1 MKLRSIRFAVRAVVP
16 LSVLVLITASLGARA
31 AQLQLNGRTQGHL
44 FRQAERVS
52 GVGQVVAPPALQ
64 PNPGPAVPP
73 VVKTVPWVASNPL
86 IAHDT
91 WSGKTI
97 TLKGTSDVD
106 GGAIEYAWDPGDGS
120 APYLGVVGN
129 RYVIEAT
136 HAYSGLPGQTFT
148 ATLTVTDTSTGL
160 SDSEKYYVRIA
171 AQSLGVEVNVAID
184 EGLWAMHKGMTRYTS
199 GAIEYGN
206 WEAWSYYHSLTPAN
220 VLAFEVNGHL
230 ESGSAANPYT
240 ETVQRG
246 LHQLFDYL
254 TTLNPD
260 VQPLGDPDSN
270 NNDIA
275 IYPWQGSE
283 QYQSGMFMDAIIA
296 SGTPTAVAA
305 TGPADIA
312 GRQYKDIIQD
322 MVDYYAWSQFDPDP
336 GSPGV
341 VPGGWRYSP
350 HSYFGYP
357 ADNSASQWA
366 AIGIIPAV
374 RLWGCTVPQW
384 VLDANLLWLDYSQDA
399 TGVADGF
406 GSGLPGIF
414 GYDGIY
420 PIFGPFGTTASGMV
434 QLALHD
440 LGRGNSR
447 WDLAETYVR
456 DYFGNTGPYY
466 TNLKSFFYAMFAFTK
481 SMLLH
486 DAGNPGDGVTDP
498 ITFLQST
505 TAGVDPIDWYGAQT
519 PLYGG
524 TDSTDGIAR
533 TLVGKQQG
541 DGTWIY
547 TGDNSGWTSEDGSYY
562 TAWAIVMLNRTL
574 FESGAP
580 VAVIKA
586 TPNPAV
592 AFQTVQL
599 DGSDSFHQDATKSI
613 VLYEWDLDNDGQFDD
628 AVGPFTTVS
637 FNAVGTY
644 TVRLRVTDDAGV
656 PASAAGAL
664 NIIIATPPLA
674 PTAAAGGPYAFC
686 PGVSWFLNGLG
697 SSNPD
702 DGQSEPGQ
710 PADSIILYEWFL
722 DGDGIVDAT
731 GPLPDVSAF
740 FAGQTG
746 QHIIGLQVTDNT
758 ALSFPSSGLGNLSG
772 FDSGVVTIRDAN
784 DPECACVDDLVARAK
799 VVRGTPTVQLAWEVE
814 AGVHHHNVYRSTV
827 AGGPYAKIGSTTSTY
842 AAFTDPNVVLN
853 TTYYYVVR
861 EANGL
866 DEERCQSNEASVRP
880 RSR

>member
-1 MKLRSIRFAVRAVVP
+1 VKLSSLCFGAKAVAS
-16 LSVLVLITASLGARA
+16 LSVLFVALASGSAGAG
-31 AQLQLNGRTQGHL
+31 QLQLNSRTQGFLLRH
-44 FRQAERVS
+44 AEHPNA
-52 GVGQVVAPPALQ
+52 VGQVVAPPALV

-91 WSGKTI
+91 WSGKNV

-106 GGAIEYAWDPGDGS
+106 GGPIEYAWDPGDGS
-120 APYLGVVGN
+120 APYLGVVAN

-136 HAYSGLPGQTFT
+136 HAYTGLPGQTFT

-171 AQSLGVEVNVAID
+171 PQSLGVEVNVAID
-184 EGLWAMHKGMTRYTS
+184 EGLWALHKGMTRYTS
-199 GAIEYGN
+199 AGVDYGN
-206 WEAWSYYHSLTPAN
+206 WESWSYYHSITPAN
-220 VLAFEVNGHL
+220 LLAFEVNGHL
-230 ESGSAANPYT
+230 ESGSVSNPYS

-246 LHQLFDYL
+246 MHQLFDYL
-254 TTLNPD
+254 ATLDPA

-270 NNDIA
+270 NNNIA
-275 IYPWQGSE
+275 IFPWQGSE

-296 SGTPTAVAA
+296 SGTPSAVAA
-305 TGPADIA
+305 TGPADIL

-336 GSPGV
+336 GNPSV
-341 VPGGWRYSP
+341 VPGGWRYDP
-350 HSYFGYP
+350 HSYYGYQ

-374 RLWGCTVPQW
+374 RLWGCTIPQW
-384 VLDANLLWLDYSQDA
+384 VLDANLLWLDYSQDT
-399 TGVADGF
+399 TGVADNF
-406 GSGLPGIF
+406 GGGKPGTF

-420 PIFGPFGTTASGMV
+420 PIFGPFGTTSSGMV

-440 LGRGNSR
+440 LGRGSPR
-447 WDLAETYVR
+447 WDVSETYVR
-456 DYFGNTGPYY
+456 DYFGNTGDYY
-466 TNLKSFFYAMFAFTK
+466 QSLKSFFYAMFAFTK
-481 SMLLH
+481 TMLLH
-486 DAGNPGDGVTDP
+486 DAGNPGDGASDP
-498 ITFLQST
+498 ITFLQSST
-505 TAGVDPIDWYGAQT
+505 PGVDPIDWYGAQT
-519 PLYGG
+519 ALYGG
-524 TDSTDGIAR
+524 LDSTEGIAR
-533 TLVGKQQG
+533 TLVNKQQAN
-541 DGTWIY
+541 GTWVY
-547 TGDNSGWTSEDGSYY
+547 TGYDSGWTDTDGPLY

-580 VAVIKA
+580 VPVIKA

-599 DGSDSFHQDATKSI
+599 DGSDSFHQDATKHI
-613 VLYEWDLDNDGQFDD
+613 VLFEWDLDNDGQYDD

-637 FNAVGTY
+637 YNAVGTY
-644 TVRLRVTDDAGV
+644 TVRLKVTDDAGV
-656 PASAAGAL
+656 PATAAGAL

-710 PADSIILYEWFL
+710 PADHIISYEWFL
-722 DGDGIVDAT
+722 DGDGIADAT
-731 GPLPDVSAF
+731 GATPDVTAF
-740 FAGQTG
+740 FAGKPG

-758 ALSFPSSGLGNLSG
+758 AASFPSSGLGNLSG
-772 FDSGVVTIRDAN
+772 FDSGLVTIREAN
-784 DPECACVDDLVARAK
+784 DPECACVDDLVARARL
-799 VVRGTPTVQLAWEVE
+799 VRGSPMVQLAWEVE
-814 AGVHHHNVYRSTV
+814 SGVHHHNVYRSTV
-827 AGGPYAKIGSTTSTY
+827 AGGPYTKIGSTTSTY
-842 AAFTDPNVVLN
+842 AMFTDLTVSVN

-866 DEERCQSNEASVRP
+866 DEERCQSNEASARP
-880 RSR
+880 RAR